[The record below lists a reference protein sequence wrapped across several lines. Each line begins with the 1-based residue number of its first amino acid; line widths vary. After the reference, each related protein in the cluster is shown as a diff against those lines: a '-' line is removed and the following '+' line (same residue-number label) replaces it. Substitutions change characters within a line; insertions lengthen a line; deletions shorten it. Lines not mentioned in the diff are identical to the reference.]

1 MKIIASDYDG
11 TLNHGGVDDR
21 KREAIARWRAA
32 GNRFGLVSGR
42 GPDSLVELARR
53 DGITYDFLLA
63 CSGAVICTPDGKIL
77 KENRCD
83 GKLAKPLLKLM
94 IEMGAADCT
103 GYSDDTFRVLPE
115 RSADHPDDFTL
126 ETLPEI
132 PYFTQIS
139 AGFYTIAEADRL
151 TEAIRE
157 RFGDE
162 LNPLQNGCCLDVVH
176 KSMDKAQGIYAL
188 LTLLGADYDDVITVG
203 DNVNDTAMIAEF
215 RSYAMENGAPSI
227 KALANA
233 TTPGIVELIERE
245 LEMMSP
251 MEKMRSGELY
261 LPGDDEIMAEQTACL
276 DRQYD
281 FNQTRPTEL
290 AKRTAMLREM
300 FAEIGEGTYIE
311 PPLHANWGGKHCHFG
326 KNVYANFNLTLVD
339 DTDIYVGDGTM
350 FGPNV
355 VIATAG
361 HPLHPPLREQQYQ
374 YNVPVRIGKNC
385 WLGAGVLVMPG
396 VTIGDNSV
404 IGAGS
409 VVTKDIPANVVAVG
423 NPCRVLRE
431 LGEHDREFYWR
442 DRKIDPKLLEK

>member
-1 MKIIASDYDG
+1 M
-11 TLNHGGVDDR
+11 L
-21 KREAIARWRAA
+21 
-32 GNRFGLVSGR
+32 
-42 GPDSLVELARR
+42 
-53 DGITYDFLLA
+53 
-63 CSGAVICTPDGKIL
+63 
-77 KENRCD
+77 
-83 GKLAKPLLKLM
+83 
-94 IEMGAADCT
+94 
-103 GYSDDTFRVLPE
+103 VLPLYPQY
-115 RSADHPDDFTL
+115 STTTTA
-126 ETLPEI
+126 
-132 PYFTQIS
+132 S
-139 AGFYTIAEADRL
+139 MS
-151 TEAIRE
+151 
-157 RFGDE
+157 
-162 LNPLQNGCCLDVVH
+162 DV
-176 KSMDKAQGIYAL
+176 
-188 LTLLGADYDDVITVG
+188 
-203 DNVNDTAMIAEF
+203 
-215 RSYAMENGAPSI
+215 
-227 KALANA
+227 
-233 TTPGIVELIERE
+233 IERE
-245 LEMMSP
+245 LERMSP

-350 FGPNV
+350 LGPNV

-361 HPLHPPLREQQYQ
+361 HPLHPLLREQQYQ

-423 NPCRVLRE
+423 NPAFASYAAWEAEFLARESKLRADELAAVASALEICRRRFGSPFTEIRLSISPIKCAYSADYHLHGDAFVFSAGEFRAESVIHEFLHHIVRPFTENHRAEILAADTEYPGIDRSYYLAGDADGVRNAFEEYTVRRLTADILADRVPSE
-431 LGEHDREFYWR
+431 LTAY
-442 DRKIDPKLLEK
+442 L